1 MRKDM
6 NQKQNP
12 YIDLNFE
19 DRSAEAVALMS
30 SIERDIQNDP
40 QYYAEVITDMLLHW
54 KYGTRE
60 TEMMW
65 DLRKAFEEAKF
76 MTLESLN

>member
-6 NQKQNP
+6 SQNNP
-12 YIDLNFE
+12 YIDQNYE
-19 DRSAEAVALMS
+19 DRSSEAVTLMT

-40 QYYAEVITDMLLHW
+40 QYYAEILTDMFLHW
-54 KYGTRE
+54 KYGIRE

-65 DLRKAFEEAKF
+65 NLRKVVDEAVF
-76 MTLESLN
+76 MTPEELN